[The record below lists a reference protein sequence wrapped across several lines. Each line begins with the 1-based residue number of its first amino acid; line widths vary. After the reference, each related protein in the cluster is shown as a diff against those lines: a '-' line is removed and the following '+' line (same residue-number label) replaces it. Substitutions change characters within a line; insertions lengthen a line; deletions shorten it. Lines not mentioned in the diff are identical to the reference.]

1 MLLAKDI
8 MKVNVTTI
16 DKSASLR
23 ELSKLLAERGLT
35 GVPVTDKDKRLIGM
49 ISVRDLIRE
58 EARTLGANLE
68 YQDIYELFTS
78 AASPEEAGGVSS
90 KHLWVEEVMSR
101 DLHTAT
107 ELTPVREICK
117 IMYTHNVHRVPIL
130 REGKVVGIV
139 TAMDVFRGVAEGKKI
154 E

>member
-16 DKSASLR
+16 DKSASLQ
-23 ELSKLLAERGLT
+23 ELAKLLTEKGLT

-58 EARTLGANLE
+58 EARVLGSNLE
-68 YQDIYELFTS
+68 YQDIYELFSRDADPAETS
-78 AASPEEAGGVSS
+78 GVST

-107 ELTPVREICK
+107 KLTSVQDVCK
-117 IMYTHNVHRVPIL
+117 IMYSFNVHRVPIL
-130 REGKVVGIV
+130 RDGKVVGIV
-139 TAMDVFRGVAEGKKI
+139 TAMDVFKAIAEGRRFD
-154 E
+154 